1 MYSSRICGS
10 DLHME
15 MRILS
20 CTEISKRATKVNFFT
35 PCYLPPA
42 NKVCEGYVFTGVCLS
57 SGGGGSRSLSR
68 GSPSR
73 GSPSGGSL
81 SGVSVQG
88 GLCQGVSVQGGLCS
102 GVSLSRET
110 PRTVTGGRYA
120 SYWNAFLFTLFCC
133 SICPGCIT
141 IWSWISARPET
152 KQKSIRTEC
161 LKTRN
166 GKWWRLRSGSNTC
179 KGSFTLNDCVCE
191 SELDIISCSSFK

>member
-1 MYSSRICGS
+1 MFSQVFVCPQGGLGLCPGVPVQGVSIQGGLCLGSLSRGVSAMCGS

-42 NKVCEGYVFTGVCLS
+42 NKVCDGYVFTQVFVCPR
-57 SGGGGSRSLSR
+57 GGGSRSLSR
-68 GSPSR
+68 GPR
-73 GSPSGGSL
+73 PGGLHPGGLCLGSL
-81 SGVSVQG
+81 SRGVSAKES
-88 GLCQGVSVQGGLCS
+88 LFRGVSVQGGLCS

-141 IWSWISARPET
+141 IWS
-152 KQKSIRTEC
+152 
-161 LKTRN
+161 
-166 GKWWRLRSGSNTC
+166 
-179 KGSFTLNDCVCE
+179 
-191 SELDIISCSSFK
+191 